1 MSDQRLNKART
12 RRSHDNAPPFYGWRI
27 VKGSIVIAFVAW
39 AFALYG
45 PSVYLSALSHERG
58 WPIGQISTALTISF
72 LVNAL
77 SIGFVGSIL
86 GRHGPR
92 VIMSVGAV
100 VMAAGLVLIGQITEV
115 WQAFFVFPLMG
126 LGWSCLSTIAITSTI
141 APWFERNQGKAI
153 SVALLGASL
162 GGMFGVPLTLLLVN
176 SFGLTQAMWIIGTLT
191 VLIILPIS
199 IGVLR
204 RRPQDMGLLPDG
216 ELVSEQISRAVPSKD
231 WRRSEALRTYA
242 LISVILAFGIGLM
255 VQIGFLSQQVA
266 LLQTYIGPTGIA
278 ATVLTSGSLAFVGRV
293 ILARFADRVN
303 IRQVSAMVL
312 VMAGLGMAITGTASS
327 VPFIILGV
335 LVFGFNVGNL
345 TTLPALIVRREFG
358 AVSFGRIFGITGTF
372 MQLVSSLG
380 PATFG
385 LLRDLTS
392 SYGTPLYLAAIL
404 LSLSALVIMHGEW
417 GKSFFLARTA
427 TTNST
432 ASKN

>member
-1 MSDQRLNKART
+1 MSDQGLNTPRSDQPHDKAP
-12 RRSHDNAPPFYGWRI
+12 SFYGWRI
-27 VKGSIVIAFVAW
+27 VKGSVVIAFVAW

-45 PSVYLSALSHERG
+45 PSVYLSALSQERG
-58 WPIGQISTALTISF
+58 WPIGQISTALTVSF

-92 VIMSVGAV
+92 VIMSIGAV
-100 VMAAGLVLIGQITEV
+100 VMATGLVLVGQITEV

-141 APWFERNQGKAI
+141 APWFERNQGKALSI
-153 SVALLGASL
+153 ALLGASL
-162 GGMFGVPLTLLLVN
+162 GGMFGVPITLLLVN
-176 SFGLTQAMWIIGTLT
+176 SFGLTQAMWIIGALT
-191 VLIILPIS
+191 VLIIIPIS
-199 IGVLR
+199 IGILR

-216 ELVSEQISRAVPSKD
+216 QPASEHKISAVSSRD
-231 WRRSEALRTYA
+231 WRRAEALRTYG

-255 VQIGFLSQQVA
+255 VQIGFLSQQVE
-266 LLQTYIGPTGIA
+266 LLQTYIGSTGIA
-278 ATVLTSGSLAFVGRV
+278 VTVLAAGSLAFLGRV

-303 IRQVSAMVL
+303 VRHVSAMVL
-312 VMAGLGMAITGTASS
+312 LTAGLGMSIIGTADS
-327 VPFIILGV
+327 VTIIIVGV

-358 AVSFGRIFGITGTF
+358 ALSFGRIFGITGTF
-372 MQLVSSLG
+372 MQLISSFG

-392 SYGTPLYLAAIL
+392 SYSTPLYLAAIL
-404 LSLSALVIMHGEW
+404 LSLSALVIMRGEW
-417 GKSFFLARTA
+417 RKTFFLEQA
-427 TTNST
+427 TTAKHPSSRT
-432 ASKN
+432 